1 VGVSIVKMEKF
12 KMKGW
17 LDVTVLRCP
26 NCGHY
31 YVDASWYVV
40 EMESDIECGHC
51 GTEFNGKKNAT
62 DRAML
67 EFQIDE
73 NGKTRR
79 TKMLEHLEL

>member
-1 VGVSIVKMEKF
+1 METF
-12 KMKGW
+12 KMKAW
-17 LDVTVLRCP
+17 LDVALLRCP

-51 GTEFNGKKNAT
+51 GIEFNTKKNAT

-67 EFQIDE
+67 EFNLDE
-73 NGKTRR
+73 NGKMQ
-79 TKMLEHLEL
+79 KAKISEHLKLE

>member
-1 VGVSIVKMEKF
+1 MFE
-12 KMKGW
+12 MKAW
-17 LDVTVLRCP
+17 LDVALLCCP

-51 GTEFNGKKNAT
+51 GIEFNSKKNAT

-67 EFQIDE
+67 EVQLDE
-73 NGKTRR
+73 NGKMQ
-79 TKMLEHLEL
+79 KVNIVKHLNLE

>member
-1 VGVSIVKMEKF
+1 MTELGLF
-12 KMKGW
+12 KMKAW
-17 LDVTVLRCP
+17 VDVALLRCP

-51 GTEFNGKKNAT
+51 RIEFNSKKNAI

-67 EFQIDE
+67 KFQVDE
-73 NGKTRR
+73 NGKMQ
-79 TKMLEHLEL
+79 KVNIVKHLKLEH

>member
-1 VGVSIVKMEKF
+1 MAGVGMFE
-12 KMKGW
+12 MKAW
-17 LDVTVLRCP
+17 LDVALLRCP

-51 GTEFNGKKNAT
+51 GIEFNSKKNAT

-67 EFQIDE
+67 EVQLDE
-73 NGKTRR
+73 NGKMQ
-79 TKMLEHLEL
+79 KVNIVKHLNLE

>member
-1 VGVSIVKMEKF
+1 MAGVGRFE
-12 KMKGW
+12 MKAW
-17 LDVTVLRCP
+17 LDVALLRCP
-26 NCGHY
+26 RCGHY

-51 GTEFNGKKNAT
+51 RTEFNSKKNAI

-73 NGKTRR
+73 NGKMQ
-79 TKMLEHLEL
+79 KVNIAEHLNLE

>member
-1 VGVSIVKMEKF
+1 
-12 KMKGW
+12 MKAW
-17 LDVTVLRCP
+17 LDVAVLRCP

-51 GTEFNGKKNAT
+51 GKEFNSKKNAT

-67 EFQIDE
+67 EFQISE
-73 NGKTRR
+73 NGKMQDV
-79 TKMLEHLEL
+79 KMSEHLKLEQ

>member
-1 VGVSIVKMEKF
+1 MKAWSDVS
-12 KMKGW
+12 
-17 LDVTVLRCP
+17 VLRCP

-51 GTEFNGKKNAT
+51 ETEFNSKKNAT

-73 NGKTRR
+73 NGKMQRA
-79 TKMLEHLEL
+79 KVLEHLKLE